1 MQVSKW
7 VSGSGILVVLF
18 FFFLP
23 WVTVSC
29 GNQQLF
35 TFTGYEL
42 AAGTEINTGFTVEK
56 TEGDTA
62 VFIIPAAALVAG
74 ALLVLGLGGTL
85 PMRGI
90 AVGQL
95 LTGAAGLL
103 ILWLKWSQMSQDV
116 RAQGGDVSTEA
127 GFWFTIVGLG
137 LIILGGILAW
147 LERPEGNYQDPYGY
161 TGGYYQ

>member
-7 VSGSGILVVLF
+7 ISGSGVLVVLV

-29 GNQQLF
+29 GNQNF
-35 TFTGYEL
+35 VTVSGYEL
-42 AAGTEINTGFTVEK
+42 VVGAEISTGFTVEK
-56 TEGDTA
+56 TEGDAA

-74 ALLVLGLGGTL
+74 SLLALALSGTL
-85 PMRGI
+85 PTRGT
-90 AVGQL
+90 AAGQIL
-95 LTGAAGLL
+95 AAAAGLL
-103 ILWLKWSQMSQDV
+103 IIWLKWSQMSQDV

-137 LIILGGILAW
+137 LIILGGVLTFM
-147 LERPEGNYQDPYGY
+147 ERSNSNYSDPNQHI
-161 TGGYYQ
+161 TGYYS